1 GTAPSVSAANVI
13 VKPNP
18 FVPNDGKDETG
29 KNYISGI
36 ANSGGIIFDNL
47 PANAAIKIFTLR
59 GALVTE
65 KSLNNTTS
73 NKYQWDVKNDAGR
86 EVASGVYLFVVTS
99 PSGTKTGKFVIIR

>member
-1 GTAPSVSAANVI
+1 VI
-13 VKPNP
+13 VSPNP
-18 FVPNDGKDETG
+18 FVPNDG
-29 KNYISGI
+29 
-36 ANSGGIIFDNL
+36 ANSGIIFDNL
-47 PANAAIKIFTLR
+47 PANAAAIKIFTLR

-73 NKYQWDVKNDAGR
+73 NKYYQWDVKNDAGR